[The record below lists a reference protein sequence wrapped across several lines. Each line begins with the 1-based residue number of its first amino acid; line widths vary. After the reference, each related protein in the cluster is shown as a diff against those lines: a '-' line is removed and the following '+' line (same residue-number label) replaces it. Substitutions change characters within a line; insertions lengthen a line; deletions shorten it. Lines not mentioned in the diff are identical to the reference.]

1 MIKKWMRNEVVPLKF
16 RPARVRGSLHFSRT
30 GIISFIGGS
39 LALSQGSTDNHQFL
53 PTAEQTNQG
62 DDNNSY

>member
-1 MIKKWMRNEVVPLKF
+1 MFKKWMKNEVVPLKF

-39 LALSQGSTDNHQFL
+39 LALSKGSTDNHQFL
-53 PTAEQTNQG
+53 PTADQINQG